1 MNETGTAQPS
11 NPRQARL
18 AREWA
23 RLTEM
28 NRESENVRAE
38 PLNWHPGSEPERY
51 KVTFLCKGIA
61 DIDPQTKEPI
71 YQYKH
76 EVEIYCDD
84 DFPSEVPKLRW
95 ITPIWHP
102 NIQHDE
108 PKGVCVNKAE
118 WVGAIGLDDLCRQMF
133 EMVQYKNYHAEFVY
147 PYPLDQ
153 KVAQWVREFAEPHG
167 IVNKAAGKYVDDRPF
182 VKPTWAGGWSLR
194 FRPARGRARSPQSS
208 RPQHSRP
215 WGAVADPH
223 YGTYSASARNASN
236 PVHELSVTSMAGVPL
251 MEHVSPPR
259 KVRIVALRA
268 ILLASADRLRFT
280 QPASPAASAGEPGPS
295 RTNAESGI
303 DAVPEL
309 PGTAKP
315 RK

>member
-182 VKPTWAGGWSLR
+182 VKPTWAGGLV
-194 FRPARGRARSPQSS
+194 FKNPA
-208 RPQHSRP
+208 
-215 WGAVADPH
+215 GA
-223 YGTYSASARNASN
+223 G
-236 PVHELSVTSMAGVPL
+236 
-251 MEHVSPPR
+251 PR
-259 KVRIVALRA
+259 TEPAKQQAA
-268 ILLASADRLRFT
+268 T
-280 QPASPAASAGEPGPS
+280 QQAEGEPLRIRIAGP
-295 RTNAESGI
+295 I
-303 DAVPEL
+303 PPPPE
-309 PGTAKP
+309 TP
-315 RK
+315 RIRFMN